1 MSRGLKWESLI
12 QLEVQDIPKKGN
24 LFSMNDLEW
33 TPIGNENIQ
42 ELDLCAAI
50 PLGRLAHFIKGEGIL
65 QDDIET
71 TFLHKAHREPKLENP
86 TDHSTIMYSKYA

>member
-12 QLEVQDIPKKGN
+12 RLDVQDIPKKGN

-33 TPIGNENIQ
+33 TPIENENIQ

-65 QDDIET
+65 QDGIECL
-71 TFLHKAHREPKLENP
+71 FLL
-86 TDHSTIMYSKYA
+86 TIVP